1 MLSSCPV
8 VTTSVSSLPEAGGPA
23 AIYVAPDSVEE
34 LTAALQ
40 VVVNDEARRQA
51 MITRGLEHAQTT
63 FSPDALARRMHDLYE
78 EVITGRL

>member
-40 VVVNDEARRQA
+40 VVVNDESRRQA

-63 FSPDALARRMHDLYE
+63 FSPDTLARRMHDLYE